1 MVSKRPSSNSITG
14 VAPVT
19 IYSDSPDA
27 LFLDSSKYRLASNI
41 TISQYSSS
49 NFINTNDNYDK
60 NDESLDTIE
69 IADAPHLEN
78 IILLEN
84 ELYLDSN
91 GKSKARVVFKV
102 NNPDIDNISDVIVAH
117 QMTKS
122 ESGI

>member
-27 LFLDSSKYRLASNI
+27 LFLDSSKYRTAANLKIYKYN
-41 TISQYSSS
+41 SS
-49 NFINTNDNYDK
+49 NFININDNYDK
-60 NDESLDTIE
+60 DDETPELVELS
-69 IADAPHLEN
+69 DAPHLEG

-84 ELYLDSN
+84 ELYLDAS
-91 GKSKARVVFKV
+91 GKARVRVVFKI
-102 NNPDIDNISDVIVAH
+102 NNPDTVNITDVVVAH
-117 QMTKS
+117 QMTKL